1 MLTTL
6 RQDFKEYRSNRQEIR
21 ELKQQ
26 LGSMEHLTDTVM
38 GSSDE
43 WPYIQHPITVQ
54 GRNAGEETRI
64 LKQIKQLE
72 ARCRRVDE
80 EITKAP
86 NSLTRRM
93 LRLRYQHGLKWA
105 EVAAKM
111 GADVTED
118 AVKQR
123 DRMFFKDR

>member
-6 RQDFKEYRSNRQEIR
+6 RQDFKEYRSRRKEIR
-21 ELKQQ
+21 ELKKK

-54 GRNAGEETRI
+54 GRNAGEETKI
-64 LKQIKQLE
+64 LNQIKKLE
-72 ARCRRVDE
+72 DKCRRVDD
-80 EITKAP
+80 EIEKAP

-93 LRLRYQHGLKWA
+93 LRYRYQDGLKWA

-111 GADVTED
+111 DADLTED

-123 DRMFFKDR
+123 DRKFFKDR